1 MQDMH
6 THQSKNFRTREKKLI
21 SSTCAC
27 LGLEQLG
34 LGAGTRQKN
43 TQKLETYVVG

>member
-34 LGAGTRQKN
+34 LGAGTRQKTHKN
-43 TQKLETYVVG
+43 LKHM